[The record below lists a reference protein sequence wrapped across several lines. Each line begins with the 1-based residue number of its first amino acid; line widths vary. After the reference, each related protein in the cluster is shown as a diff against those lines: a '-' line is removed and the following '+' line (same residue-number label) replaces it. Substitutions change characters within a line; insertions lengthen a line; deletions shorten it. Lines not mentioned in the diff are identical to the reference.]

1 MIYFTADLHFY
12 HDKIIRHTQR
22 PFRNVEEMNTAL
34 IKKWNDKIS
43 YDDEVYILGDLTMK
57 GPDMAYACLSSLRGR
72 KHLVR
77 GNHDHFVDSPGFE
90 RSLFLSV
97 ENYMEITYRNT
108 QFVLFHYPILEWNG
122 YGKGAIALHGHQHN
136 HKNYNV
142 ENRKAG
148 ILRYDVGVDANNMAP
163 VSADEIISFFALS

>member
-34 IKKWNDKIS
+34 IKKWNDKIF
-43 YDDEVYILGDLTMK
+43 YDDEVYILGDFTMK

-72 KHLVR
+72 KHLIR
-77 GNHDHFVDSPGFE
+77 GNHDHFADSPAFE
-90 RSLFLSV
+90 QSLFLSV
-97 ENYMEITYRNT
+97 ENYMEITYQNT
-108 QFVLFHYPILEWNG
+108 KFVLFHYPILEWNG

-136 HKNYNV
+136 HKNYNI

-148 ILRYDVGVDANNMAP
+148 ILRYDVGVDANNMEP
-163 VSADEIISFFALS
+163 VSADEIINFFLIF